1 MIPVARTDAGGYRER
16 LLAGAVSCLQEK
28 GYAHTTAR
36 DLVAASGTNLAS
48 IGYHF
53 GGKDALLNEAIAAI
67 FDQWTER
74 VERALFG
81 AELGSPREMLQR
93 AMAELVDVFDELRPV
108 LILCVEG
115 YPAALRAPVLRERL
129 AEAYARTRVAGAD
142 MLRRASGELGVEL
155 PMAPEADVAVAARP
169 RGHPRRPPGRR
180 RHRHPGRPHRLINWQ
195 RSANAGMSP
204 AAVGTSPGNEE
215 IKTCA

>member
-155 PMAPEADVAVAARP
+155 PMAPEVLVSVVVAISDGLMLQWLLDPEATPDARQVVDAIATL
-169 RGHPRRPPGRR
+169 GA
-180 RHRHPGRPHRLINWQ
+180 LI
-195 RSANAGMSP
+195 A
-204 AAVGTSPGNEE
+204 
-215 IKTCA
+215 

>member
-1 MIPVARTDAGGYRER
+1 MARTNAGGYRER

-53 GGKDALLNEAIAAI
+53 GGKDALLNEAIAAV
-67 FDQWTER
+67 FDEWTER

-81 AELGSPREMLQR
+81 ADPGSPREMLQR

-108 LILCVEG
+108 IVLCVEG
-115 YPAALRAPVLRERL
+115 YPAALRAPLLREKL
-129 AEAYARTRVAGAD
+129 ADAYARTRVAGAD
-142 MLRRASGELGVEL
+142 MLRRASRELGVEL
-155 PMAPEADVAVAARP
+155 PLEPEVLVSVVVAITDGLMLQWLLDPDATPDARQVVEAIAAL
-169 RGHPRRPPGRR
+169 GA
-180 RHRHPGRPHRLINWQ
+180 LI
-195 RSANAGMSP
+195 A
-204 AAVGTSPGNEE
+204 
-215 IKTCA
+215 

>member
-1 MIPVARTDAGGYRER
+1 MARTDAGGYRER

-81 AELGSPREMLQR
+81 AELDSPREMLQR

-155 PMAPEADVAVAARP
+155 PMAPEVLVSVVVAISDGLMLQWLLDPEATPDARQVVDAIATL
-169 RGHPRRPPGRR
+169 GA
-180 RHRHPGRPHRLINWQ
+180 LI
-195 RSANAGMSP
+195 A
-204 AAVGTSPGNEE
+204 
-215 IKTCA
+215 